1 MGKLKAF
8 VNVHDCL
15 SCGGCVSIC
24 PVDAVIMKNK
34 VAVVLPEKCISCEQ
48 CVNTCPVGA
57 ISMEGR

>member
-1 MGKLKAF
+1 MGKRKAV

-15 SCGGCVSIC
+15 SCGGCVSVC

-34 VAVVLPEKCISCEQ
+34 VAFVLSEKCSSCEQ

-57 ISMEGR
+57 ITMEA